1 MTKLELMARNK
12 ELTIEVLTTIDL
24 LTKIDLLP
32 DNGMHDA
39 LVRQLIRCSAS
50 IGTNYDTAGS
60 TKSTR
65 DFIKTLKKQEI
76 DNKSTKEKL
85 NVLLMEAN
93 QLISIYAPSMKR
105 AIESQQHNRNI
116 VNIK

>member
-1 MTKLELMARNK
+1 MTKLELIARNK
-12 ELTIEVLTTIDL
+12 ELTREVLTTIDL

-32 DNGMHDA
+32 GNGMHDA

-50 IGTNYDTAGS
+50 IGTNYDTDGS

-65 DFIKTLKKQEI
+65 DFINDLRKQVI
-76 DNKSTKEKL
+76 DNRNTKEKL

-93 QLISIYAPSMKR
+93 QLLSSYAPSMKG
-105 AIESQQHNRNI
+105 IGESQTS
-116 VNIK
+116 